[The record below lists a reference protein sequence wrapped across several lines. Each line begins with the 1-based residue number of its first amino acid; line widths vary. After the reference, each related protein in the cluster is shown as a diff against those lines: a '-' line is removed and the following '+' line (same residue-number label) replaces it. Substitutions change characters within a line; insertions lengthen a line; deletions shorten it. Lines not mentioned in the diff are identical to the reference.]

1 MFFYRSIDQEFGLLE
16 FILPL
21 LFIAFPTLFFVS
33 CLAVLLEV
41 VFPKI
46 LRIQY
51 VLFIVIFILTLL
63 CPQAIQ
69 TDLYGISY
77 PEEQLISQVS
87 IIHPGENISLAVGI
101 MPGKREADKLVAL
114 KAISYPFSFIKYR
127 LFWMLFGMFL
137 VVLASLRFH
146 RFDLSLERD
155 TNLVDHEKIF
165 KTSSD
170 FRIECITEGITFAPG
185 IKSLVYA
192 ELVMMIRKNKKGLSA
207 LILCGMIAMIFV
219 PVSLSH
225 CYLLPTLWFLQMI
238 MWTDL
243 TPKDK
248 DLRTDYLSM
257 TSLQP
262 VKRIICK
269 NFGGIDKGTRNY
281 FTINNEIYIGLR
293 TFELY
298 QLFY

>member
-1 MFFYRSIDQEFGLLE
+1 
-16 FILPL
+16 
-21 LFIAFPTLFFVS
+21 
-33 CLAVLLEV
+33 
-41 VFPKI
+41 
-46 LRIQY
+46 
-51 VLFIVIFILTLL
+51 
-63 CPQAIQ
+63 
-69 TDLYGISY
+69 
-77 PEEQLISQVS
+77 
-87 IIHPGENISLAVGI
+87 
-101 MPGKREADKLVAL
+101 
-114 KAISYPFSFIKYR
+114 
-127 LFWMLFGMFL
+127 MLFGMFL